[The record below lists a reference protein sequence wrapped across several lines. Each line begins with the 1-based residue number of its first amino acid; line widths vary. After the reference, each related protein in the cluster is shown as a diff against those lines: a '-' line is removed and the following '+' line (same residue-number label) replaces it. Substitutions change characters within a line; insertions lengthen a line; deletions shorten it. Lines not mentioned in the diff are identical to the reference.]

1 MTHIKFKGTNIDMD
15 LDDKKMAIEKT
26 NFLKMEKS
34 KIMNNLIGKN
44 KKTKIKL
51 QYPKK

>member
-26 NFLKMEKS
+26 KFLKMEKS
-34 KIMNNLIGKN
+34 KLMENLIGKN
-44 KKTKIKL
+44 NRTKVKV